1 MKFLLAILSLLA
13 VSAVRLESQ
22 EAKTL
27 ADQYGDQPL
36 REIKVLGMAEDKYKG
51 WYKGPPE

>member
-1 MKFLLAILSLLA
+1 MKFILAILSLLA